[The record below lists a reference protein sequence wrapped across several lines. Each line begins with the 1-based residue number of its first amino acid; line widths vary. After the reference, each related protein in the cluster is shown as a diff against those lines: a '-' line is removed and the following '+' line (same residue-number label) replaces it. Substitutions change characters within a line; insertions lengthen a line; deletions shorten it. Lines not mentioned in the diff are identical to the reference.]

1 MNRFFVDSPL
11 ENDRFLVDGDNFKH
25 INNVL
30 RMQVGEKIELCQFG
44 ACYLCEIE
52 SINKR
57 DLIVKVLEKYEHTN
71 ELKSKIRIFQGLP
84 KKDKM
89 ELVITKCIELGVDE
103 IFPVDMDRSIVKYDN
118 KKKKNKMARWSK
130 LALSASMQ
138 SKRDKIVSVNEPKTL
153 KNYENALKNCDCLIV
168 LYENDSEYDSFKTFL
183 SSIEKYDTINVV
195 IGPEGGISDDEIDYL
210 ISIGAKTM
218 SLGRRIL
225 RTETAGLAFMSCAS
239 VFLED

>member
-1 MNRFFVDSPL
+1 MNRFFVDYPL
-11 ENDRFLVDGDNFKH
+11 VSDSFFIDGDNFKH

-30 RMQVGEKIELCQFG
+30 RMQIGEKIEICQFG
-44 ACYLCEIE
+44 ACYLCEID
-52 SINKR
+52 SINKK
-57 DLIVKVLEKYEHTN
+57 DLTAKVVKKYEHTN
-71 ELKSKIRIFQGLP
+71 ELKAKIRIFQGLP

-103 IFPVDMDRSIVKYDN
+103 IFPVHMDRSIVKYDN
-118 KKKKNKMARWSK
+118 KKKKNKITRWLK

-138 SKRDKIVSVNEPKTL
+138 SKRDKVVSIGDIKTL
-153 KNYENALKNCDCLIV
+153 KAYENELKDCDKLIV
-168 LYENDSEYDSFKTFL
+168 LYENDSQYGSLKTFL

-195 IGPEGGISDDEIDYL
+195 IGPEGGISEAEIEYL
-210 ISIGAKTM
+210 LSIGASTM

>member
-1 MNRFFVDSPL
+1 MNRFFIDTPL
-11 ENDRFLVDGDNFKH
+11 ENDRFLIGGENFKH

-30 RMQVGEKIELCQFG
+30 RMQVGEKVEVCQFG
-44 ACYLCEIE
+44 ACYVCEIE
-52 SINKR
+52 IINKK
-57 DLIVKVLEKYEHTN
+57 DLLAKVVEKYEHTN
-71 ELKSKIRIFQGLP
+71 ELKSKVRIFQGLP

-103 IFPVDMDRSIVKYDN
+103 IFPVDMDRSIVKYDS

-138 SKRDKIVSVNEPKTL
+138 SKRDKVVKVGEPKSL
-153 KNYENALKNCDCLIV
+153 KAYEKELRDCNTLIV
-168 LYENDSEYDSFKTFL
+168 LYENDSNYDSFKTFL
-183 SSIEKYDTINVV
+183 SSIKKYGTINVV
-195 IGPEGGISDDEIDYL
+195 IGPEGGVSDDEIDYL
-210 ISIGAKTM
+210 VSIGARTM